1 MINVSRYKRNLS
13 GDEIFRFVRELLRVE
28 EEVATNRRVYG
39 GFYPRGGEE
48 HSTPITVNAMGST
61 ASSSRSSADE
71 REEPPRRRQ
80 ADRRNASN
88 SPPRYSRRSRGKRD
102 NREGKG
108 GKGGSQKPPNSIKSS
123 SSAQVAQN
131 SVQPNPQ
138 YHGKGVGDNGLWWAA
153 VGRRVLAR
161 AREMPKPGIMAKRGL
176 IPNPHPTLTST
187 AHMQASSLQGSALH
201 ANARVRN
208 LNTISELVHTMHK

>member
-1 MINVSRYKRNLS
+1 
-13 GDEIFRFVRELLRVE
+13 
-28 EEVATNRRVYG
+28 
-39 GFYPRGGEE
+39 
-48 HSTPITVNAMGST
+48 MGST

-131 SVQPNPQ
+131 SVQPNLQ
-138 YHGKGVGDNGLWWAA
+138 YQGKGGGGQWTVVGGRGQKGAGKGKGNAQAWNNGQ
-153 VGRRVLAR
+153 AR
-161 AREMPKPGIMAKRGL
+161 PNSQST
-176 IPNPHPTLTST
+176 PNPYIDRPYASKFTPGECFACKCAGKEFKHDFRTCAYDAQMKKGGGAQGGGHRPGQTGRGKSPPPAT
-187 AHMQASSLQGSALH
+187 QA
-201 ANARVRN
+201 
-208 LNTISELVHTMHK
+208 